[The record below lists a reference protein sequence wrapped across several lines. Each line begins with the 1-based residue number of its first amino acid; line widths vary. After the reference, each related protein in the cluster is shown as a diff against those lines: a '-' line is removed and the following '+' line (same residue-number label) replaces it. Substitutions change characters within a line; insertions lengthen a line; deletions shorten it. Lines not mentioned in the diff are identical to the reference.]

1 MPSRYRYVVIG
12 ILVLAFL
19 SAIVVAHGLDWLFLR
34 VGILNPY
41 VLGLRELSLS
51 NFLGF
56 LLGAVLIGVG
66 FKQPRARAL
75 SHEVADEL
83 GKVSWP
89 TREESNYA
97 TWVVIA
103 TVLICS
109 VFLGVL
115 DGTCLWLSRLFLKM

>member
-66 FKQPRARAL
+66 LKQPRARAL